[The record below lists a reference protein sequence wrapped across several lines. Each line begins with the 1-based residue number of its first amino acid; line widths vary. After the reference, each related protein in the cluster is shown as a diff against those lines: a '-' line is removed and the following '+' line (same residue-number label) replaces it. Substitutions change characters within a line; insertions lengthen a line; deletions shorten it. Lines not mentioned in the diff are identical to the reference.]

1 MMFPLFTPCALAGKT
16 MGTSGAYN
24 HLFYL
29 VLINARN
36 VLDLLKK
43 ESCGLMVG
51 RGVIG
56 MPEPSPQLD
65 VRDKTIWTEHQT
77 DVHYGTMEVEVQN
90 QVKRVLSMLLGN
102 HSQYHNI
109 MPF

>member
-1 MMFPLFTPCALAGKT
+1 
-16 MGTSGAYN
+16 MGTSGTYN

-29 VLINARN
+29 LINARN

-43 ESCGLMVG
+43 SCGLTI
-51 RGVIG
+51 REGVIG

-77 DVHYGTMEVEVQN
+77 DVRYGTMEVEVQN
-90 QVKRVLSMLLGN
+90 QVKNTVLSMLLGN
-102 HSQYHNI
+102 HSQYHNS